1 MKHVLRA
8 GTMLNPVP
16 AVLVSCGNAEHNN
29 IFTVAWTGT
38 ICSDPAM
45 LSISV
50 RPSRYSYE
58 LIRRSMEFT
67 VNLTTAAMARAT
79 DYCGVRSGRDRD
91 KWADCALTRA
101 PGVAVACPCIAE
113 SPVSIECRVRDII
126 HLGTHD
132 LFIAEVLDVLADDAF
147 IDPDTGAL
155 DMGKLEMLVYC
166 HGKYY
171 AMGRNLGF
179 FGYSIKKK

>member
-1 MKHVLRA
+1 
-8 GTMLNPVP
+8 MLNPVP
-16 AVLVSCGNAEHNN
+16 VVLVSCGGADRDNL
-29 IFTVAWTGT
+29 FTVAWTGT

-50 RPSRYSYE
+50 RPSRYSYG
-58 LIRRSMEFT
+58 LIKKSMEFT
-67 VNLTTAAMARAT
+67 VNLTTADMARAT

-91 KWADCALTRA
+91 KWAACSRRRA
-101 PGVAVACPCIAE
+101 PSVAVACPCVVE
-113 SPVSIECRVRDII
+113 SPVSIECRVRDIM

-132 LFIAEVLDVLADDAF
+132 LFIAEVLDVLADDAY
-147 IDPDTGAL
+147 IDPATGAL
-155 DMGKLEMLVYC
+155 DLERLEMLVYC

-179 FGYSIKKK
+179 FGFSVKKKK